1 MRCARNGFSGAK
13 ARMPGHACTWPPTA
27 IAAVS
32 CGVLAVLAVVLA
44 APVPAAAQVRPG
56 DIINAGNAD
65 RVKTLVSPGVYL
77 RVKRGMSLEVVPT
90 ERLEWPPP
98 YRDATE
104 KYAGQVRLSNDHR
117 SLSGYVAGMPFPFI
131 DPNDPDAGTKIMW
144 NNTFRPTS
152 TDDYDARDFSCISEY
167 EGLNRHYNP
176 IDYYEMGHLAS
187 YNLVGR
193 TEVEPLPIDPDL
205 LNTGRYLLMAFYPML
220 APQTDRGRGF
230 LRVRHSEPAL
240 GDDVWSWSPGD
251 RRIRRLNEAFLGSSA
266 GPITWSLDNFQGFA
280 AKNENY
286 TWRLLGEKAMLGSVA
301 AAHVPEVTCPTDG
314 GASACPERWEMRRMY
329 IVEGV
334 PRPDRVPQELFGRHI
349 MYVEAEMV
357 CILYQDFYDRRG
369 ALWKNYVTWMA
380 YRDRAI
386 PDARVAIFPFK
397 RMFQVGASIDDFSG
411 HFASMCYLPARDTAE
426 HECWYINMGAVD
438 KSFFTIKALTE
449 AAP

>member
-1 MRCARNGFSGAK
+1 MCSGALV
-13 ARMPGHACTWPPTA
+13 ALV
-27 IAAVS
+27 I
-32 CGVLAVLAVVLA
+32 VLAGART
-44 APVPAAAQVRPG
+44 AAAQVHPG
-56 DIINAGNAD
+56 DIINARNAD
-65 RVKTLVSPGVYL
+65 RVKALVSPGVYL

-104 KYAGQVRLSNDHR
+104 KYAAQVKLSNDHR

-131 DPNDPDAGTKIMW
+131 DPNDPAAGTKIMW
-144 NNTFRPTS
+144 DNTFRPTS

-167 EGLNRHYNP
+167 EGLNRRYNP

-193 TEVEPLPIDPDL
+193 TEVEPIPIDPDFL
-205 LNTGRYLLMAFYPML
+205 RTGRYILMAFYPML

-230 LRVRHSEPAL
+230 VRIRHSEPTI
-240 GDDVWSWSPGD
+240 GDDVWSWSPAD
-251 RRIRRLNEAFLGSSA
+251 RRVRRLNETFLGSSA

-286 TWRLLGEKAMLGSVA
+286 NWRFLGEKAMLGCVA

-329 IVEGV
+329 IVEGI
-334 PRPDRVPQELFGRHI
+334 PRADRVPEELFGRHI

-357 CILYQDFYDRRG
+357 NIMYQDFYDRKG
-369 ALWKNYVTWMA
+369 MLWKNYVTWMA
-380 YRDRAI
+380 YRDRAV
-386 PDARVAIFPFK
+386 PDARVAIYPFK
-397 RMFQVGASIDDFSG
+397 RMFQAGASIDDFNG
-411 HFASMCYLPARDTAE
+411 HLASMCYLPAQDTAE

-438 KSFFTIKALTE
+438 KSFFTVQAMTN